1 MGGRIERLFIKKAR
15 GSPMAELAEARA
27 VAGKGLEGDASFG
40 SDDRQVLLMESE
52 TLDRFGIAPGIARE
66 NLLVSGLRLA
76 DLRAGA
82 RLRIGGTVI
91 LEVTGD
97 CEPCE
102 FMDELRQG
110 LRQEIQGE
118 RGILA
123 RVVDGGRI
131 RPGDAVR
138 PEAPDRP
145 D

>member
-1 MGGRIERLFIKKAR
+1 MGGTIDRLFIKKAR
-15 GSPMAELAEARA
+15 GSPMAEVGEARA

-66 NLLVSGLRLA
+66 NLLVSGFRLA
-76 DLRAGA
+76 DLKAGA
-82 RLRIGGTVI
+82 RIRIGLAVV

-102 FMDELRQG
+102 FMDEVRVG

-123 RVVDGGRI
+123 RVLDGGRI
-131 RPGDAVR
+131 RVGDPVRAEPADR
-138 PEAPDRP
+138 PE
-145 D
+145 